1 MSKVFIYGFE
11 GTFVGKSE
19 YEYGYP
25 NLNDSHKCML
35 FIHQVS
41 EESDIEFAS
50 KECKKYGFDILSI
63 NTGKPIHVEVLN
75 SDNFKK
81 FKGFYEE
88 ALEDGSS
95 LVYYPNT

>member
-1 MSKVFIYGFE
+1 MSKILIYGFE
-11 GTFVGKSE
+11 GTFVGKNE

-35 FIHQVS
+35 FMHQES
-41 EESDIEFAS
+41 EESDIELAS
-50 KECKKYGFDILSI
+50 KECKKYGFEVLSI
-63 NTGKPIHVEVLN
+63 KVGSPIHVEVLN
-75 SDNFKK
+75 SEKFKG

-88 ALEDGSS
+88 ALEERSS